1 MNISKFLPADVDSKK
16 GFTRMGAF
24 WFCVMIVLTFLILAS
39 NFLTE
44 RVSLVE
50 GEIAPSNV
58 YYFGTA
64 TTFTSQVYTKQAQD
78 MAASEVEQ
86 LYKYDD
92 TVVVNMQQQVDALFD
107 SLHNVRVSGDD
118 DETRL
123 RALAE
128 LLTPAAE
135 NGEEV
140 EEPSQAVLEYYLQL
154 DDVSETYLR
163 NSLKNAVVAAY
174 GMGEFSEDALSE
186 VSSQCDAN
194 IKSTSQST
202 NSENFLLQAAKMLVF
217 KPTHVFDQV
226 ATMDAITQAIN
237 SVQPISTTVYPG
249 QLVITRGH
257 EVTAADIET
266 LEAVG
271 LQQQG
276 SGLKSY
282 LGLALLVLICYTL
295 LQLYCTRMSGDNNLG
310 VQNIN
315 LISLLF
321 IAILLVARII
331 TMVKFDSDL
340 ATDWMLGLAIP
351 VPAFAMLVAALV
363 NKRTAIFATLIV
375 SIFIGI
381 MCGAHMLYIFAA
393 LVGGLIGVLQVSNM
407 DSRAHYAVAVFNISV
422 AYILVT
428 VSWCCMWNYDNSA
441 IGIGILMSLINGV
454 ISVILT
460 VGTLPLLETVFSI
473 TTEIRLMELSNINHP
488 LLKKLM
494 IEAPGTYNH
503 SILVGN
509 LAEAAAD
516 QIGANGLLV
525 RVAAYF
531 HDIGKVKRP
540 NFFIENQKPGENPHD
555 KLKPSLSVFIIT
567 SHTKEG
573 ADMARSY
580 NLPVE
585 IIDIIEQHHGT
596 SLVKGFYKKAQ
607 EAVKDTELGS
617 TVREEDFRYPG
628 PIPQSREAA
637 LVMLA
642 DSCQAAVQS
651 MAAPTPGQ
659 IEGMVR
665 EVIKGKF
672 DDGQLSNCA
681 LTFRDLD
688 VIASTFATILAGA
701 KHYRMPYP
709 EQLAKEMAKVKKQA
723 LEEIAKE
730 NAEKDSKE
738 SKDSDESKENGKK
751 PEKTE
756 KNEKSEKSEKADK
769 SDKSEKK

>member
-1 MNISKFLPADVDSKK
+1 LNIGKFLPANVNSKK

-24 WFCVMIVLTFLILAS
+24 WFCVMIVLTFLILGS
-39 NFLTE
+39 NFLTD
-44 RVSLVE
+44 RVSLEE

-64 TTFTSQVYTKQAQD
+64 TTFVSQVYTKQAQD

-86 LYKYDD
+86 VYKYDD
-92 TVVVNMQQQVDALFD
+92 TVVGNMQQQVDELFD
-107 SLHNVRVSGDD
+107 SLHNVRVSGNDD
-118 DETRL
+118 DVRL
-123 RALAE
+123 QELAE

-135 NGEEV
+135 GQDEAAADSEA
-140 EEPSQAVLEYYLQL
+140 PSQAVLEYYLDL
-154 DDVSETYLR
+154 DEVSETYLR
-163 NSLKNAVVAAY
+163 NCLKNAVVAAY

-186 VSSQCDAN
+186 VVAQCDSN
-194 IKSTSQST
+194 IKATTQSSG
-202 NSENFLLQAAKMLVF
+202 SENFLLQAAKMLVF

-226 ATMDAITQAIN
+226 ATMEAITQAID

-249 QLVITRGH
+249 QQVITRGH

-276 SGLKSY
+276 SSIKSY
-282 LGLALLVLICYTL
+282 LGLALLVLICYVL

-331 TMVKFDSDL
+331 TMVKFESDL

-363 NKRTAIFATLIV
+363 NKRTAIFSTLIV

-393 LVGGLIGVLQVSNM
+393 LVGGLVGVLQVSNM
-407 DSRAHYAVAVFNISV
+407 GSRGRYAFAVFNISV

-428 VSWCCMWNYDNSA
+428 ISWCFMWNYDNSA
-441 IGIGILMSLINGV
+441 IGIGILMSVINGV
-454 ISVILT
+454 VSVILT
-460 VGTLPLLETVFSI
+460 VGALPLLESVFSI
-473 TTEIRLMELSNINHP
+473 TTEVRLMELSNINHP

-573 ADMARSY
+573 ADIARSY

-596 SLVKGFYKKAQ
+596 SLVKGFYNKAL
-607 EAVKDTELGS
+607 EAAKDTELES

-672 DDGQLSNCA
+672 DEGQLSNCA

-688 VIASTFATILAGA
+688 IIASTFATILAGA

-709 EQLAKEMAKVKKQA
+709 EQLAKELAKVKKQA

-730 NAEKDSKE
+730 NKETNKETEKDSKD
-738 SKDSDESKENGKK
+738 SKDFKESKENG
-751 PEKTE
+751 ER
-756 KNEKSEKSEKADK
+756 SA
-769 SDKSEKK
+769 DKSEKK